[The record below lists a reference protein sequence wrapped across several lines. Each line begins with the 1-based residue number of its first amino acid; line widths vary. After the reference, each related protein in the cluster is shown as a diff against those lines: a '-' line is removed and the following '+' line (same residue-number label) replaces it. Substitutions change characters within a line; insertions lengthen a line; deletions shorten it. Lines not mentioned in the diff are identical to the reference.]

1 MTFRGGGKI
10 TNMKQEKPNI
20 LRETFSSSSG
30 HLSSKRILGGIVLIS
45 CLVFCIVQ
53 GAREGMTDNIK
64 DLFEILIITSTTLLG
79 ITSVTNIWKGSKTTK
94 RTKIEEEI

>member
-1 MTFRGGGKI
+1 MA
-10 TNMKQEKPNI
+10 KQEKIEPKKVSI
-20 LRETFSSSSG
+20 LRETFSASSG

-45 CLVFCIVQ
+45 CLIFCIVQ

-79 ITSVTNIWKGSKTTK
+79 ITSVTSIWKGRNIKN
-94 RTKIEEEI
+94 TKIEEDI

>member
-1 MTFRGGGKI
+1 MAKKKENIETKKVG
-10 TNMKQEKPNI
+10 I
-20 LRETFSSSSG
+20 LRETFSASSG

-45 CLVFCIVQ
+45 CLIFCIVQ

-79 ITSVTNIWKGSKTTK
+79 ITSVTSIWKGRNIKK
-94 RTKIEEEI
+94 TKIEEDI

>member
-1 MTFRGGGKI
+1 MTFHGGGKI

-45 CLVFCIVQ
+45 CLIFCIVQ
-53 GAREGMTDNIK
+53 GAREGMTNNIK

-79 ITSVTNIWKGSKTTK
+79 ITSVTSIWKGRNIKN
-94 RTKIEEEI
+94 TKIAEDI

>member
-1 MTFRGGGKI
+1 MTKKKENIETKKVG
-10 TNMKQEKPNI
+10 I
-20 LRETFSSSSG
+20 LRETFSASSG

-45 CLVFCIVQ
+45 CLIFCIVQ

-79 ITSVTNIWKGSKTTK
+79 ITSVTSIWKGRNIKN
-94 RTKIEEEI
+94 TKIEEDI

>member
-1 MTFRGGGKI
+1 MAKKKEKI
-10 TNMKQEKPNI
+10 EPKKVNI
-20 LRETFSSSSG
+20 LRETFSASSG

-45 CLVFCIVQ
+45 CLIFCIVQ

-79 ITSVTNIWKGSKTTK
+79 ITSVTSIWKGRNIKK
-94 RTKIEEEI
+94 TKIEEDI

>member
-1 MTFRGGGKI
+1 MAKKKENIETKKVG
-10 TNMKQEKPNI
+10 I
-20 LRETFSSSSG
+20 LRETFSASSG

-45 CLVFCIVQ
+45 CLIFCIVQ

-79 ITSVTNIWKGSKTTK
+79 ITSVTSIWKGRNIKN
-94 RTKIEEEI
+94 TKIEEDI

>member
-1 MTFRGGGKI
+1 MTKKKENIEPKKVG
-10 TNMKQEKPNI
+10 I
-20 LRETFSSSSG
+20 LRETFSASSG

-45 CLVFCIVQ
+45 CLIFCIVQ

-79 ITSVTNIWKGSKTTK
+79 ITSVTSIWKGRNIKN
-94 RTKIEEEI
+94 TKIEEDI

>member
-1 MTFRGGGKI
+1 MTFHGGGKI

-45 CLVFCIVQ
+45 CL
-53 GAREGMTDNIK
+53 
-64 DLFEILIITSTTLLG
+64 LG
-79 ITSVTNIWKGSKTTK
+79 ITSVTNIWKSSKTTK

>member
-1 MTFRGGGKI
+1 MVKKKEKI
-10 TNMKQEKPNI
+10 KQPKKVNI
-20 LRETFSSSSG
+20 FRETFSASSG

-64 DLFEILIITSTTLLG
+64 DLFEILIVTSTALLG
-79 ITSVTNIWKGSKTTK
+79 ITSVTSIWKGGKQ
-94 RTKIEEEI
+94 RTKIEEDI